1 MMAKEIKAKM
11 LSKILEVKVKPG
23 DTVKAKDVLLVLESM
38 KMKIPVRTPIDGV
51 VKSIEVKVG
60 DTVDRNSLLAVVE

>member
-1 MMAKEIKAKM
+1 MAKEIKAKM
-11 LSKILEVKVKPG
+11 LSKILEVKVQEG

-38 KMKIPVRTPIDGV
+38 KMKIPVRTPIEGV
-51 VKSIEVKVG
+51 VKSVDVKVG

>member
-1 MMAKEIKAKM
+1 MAKEIKAKM
-11 LSKILEVKVKPG
+11 LSKILEVKVQPG
-23 DTVKAKDVLLVLESM
+23 DAVKAKDVLLVLESM

-51 VKSIEVKVG
+51 VKSVEVKVG

>member
-1 MMAKEIKAKM
+1 MAKEIKAKM

-23 DTVKAKDVLLVLESM
+23 DQVKAKDVLLVLESM

-51 VKSIEVKVG
+51 VKSIEVMPG